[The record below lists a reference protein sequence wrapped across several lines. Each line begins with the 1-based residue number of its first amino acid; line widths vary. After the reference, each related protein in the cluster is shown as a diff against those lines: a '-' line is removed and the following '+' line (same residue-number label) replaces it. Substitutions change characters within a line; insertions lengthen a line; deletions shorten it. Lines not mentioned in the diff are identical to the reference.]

1 MLWLVC
7 YQYYS
12 LKFGGGGGVPPP
24 FPLWCPPVI
33 GAAFILSILFPD
45 TYGCDSEWQFSRDG
59 LITTAFVLSGTALM
73 VIVQAK
79 LVAVCVLK
87 KKRKDNSEP
96 EVGYSVMYYC
106 VIFCWLCL
114 SDC

>member
-1 MLWLVC
+1 MWL
-7 YQYYS
+7 Y
-12 LKFGGGGGVPPP
+12 L
-24 FPLWCPPVI
+24 
-33 GAAFILSILFPD
+33 FI
-45 TYGCDSEWQFSRDG
+45 EWQFSRDG

-73 VIVQAK
+73 VIVLAI

-87 KKRKDNSEP
+87 KKRKDYYHHNSEP
-96 EVGYSVMYYC
+96 EVGYSVMHYC